1 MPTTTIGA
9 GSAQTAAAEDLSD
22 LPKMTDDFG
31 EDFSRCVVARVC
43 EVGIDLRGSASK
55 DGM

>member
-1 MPTTTIGA
+1 MPTTTVGA
-9 GSAQTAAAEDLSD
+9 GSARTVAAKDLSD